1 MASNLFLLIIVV
13 IVIVFLARR
22 VFMKPGSGATVD
34 AEPVTKSSAQ
44 IEAEV
49 AEKEQTIAEKA
60 ASVAENIE
68 SSAKEGKSSA
78 QNTTKNTTKNAT
90 KSASKPAT
98 KKVAKKA
105 APKSVSKDV
114 DPVIDSGDKSQ
125 PSPIGAEL
133 PDEIASPV
141 AELEKSK
148 DPLARHRLYQ
158 QITESSYKNRTDAA
172 WRQISKT
179 FSNQHI
185 SEFADILK
193 PLKKA
198 NGGSLP
204 QVLTFQNY
212 ATLLAE
218 DKQYDEAIAVC
229 EKALEFGLD
238 DKTKTGF
245 AGRIERIRKQKAKG

>member
-22 VFMKPGSGATVD
+22 VFMKPSSGATVD

-44 IEAEV
+44 LEAEV
-49 AEKEQTIAEKA
+49 AEKEQTI
-60 ASVAENIE
+60 
-68 SSAKEGKSSA
+68 
-78 QNTTKNTTKNAT
+78 
-90 KSASKPAT
+90 
-98 KKVAKKA
+98 
-105 APKSVSKDV
+105 
-114 DPVIDSGDKSQ
+114 
-125 PSPIGAEL
+125 AEL

-158 QITESSYKNRTDAA
+158 QITESSYKHRTDAA

-179 FSNQHI
+179 FSKQHI
-185 SEFADILK
+185 SEFADIVK

-245 AGRIERIRKQKAKG
+245 AGRVERIRKQKAKG

>member
-1 MASNLFLLIIVV
+1 MAQNLFLLIIVV

-22 VFMKPGSGATVD
+22 LLKMNASGH
-34 AEPVTKSSAQ
+34 AQ
-44 IEAEV
+44 ADTT
-49 AEKEQTIAEKA
+49 AAKEQTEASEKEAEIKRESARLANEAKSATEDAVEAGKDAVESGTEAVKSKA
-60 ASVAENIE
+60 SEAKSAVKET
-68 SSAKEGKSSA
+68 AKEA
-78 QNTTKNTTKNAT
+78 
-90 KSASKPAT
+90 PA
-98 KKVAKKA
+98 
-105 APKSVSKDV
+105 KDV
-114 DPVIDSGDKSQ
+114 DPVIDSGNKSQ

-133 PDEIASPV
+133 PDELSEPV
-141 AELEKSK
+141 AELERTQE
-148 DPLARHRLYQ
+148 PLARHRLYQ
-158 QITESSYKNRTDAA
+158 QITENSYKNRNDAG

-179 FSNQHI
+179 YSQQHI
-185 SEFADILK
+185 AEFSEIVK

-218 DKQYDEAIAVC
+218 DGHYSEAIAVC

-245 AGRIERIRKQKAKG
+245 SGRIERIRKQEKKATQ

>member
-60 ASVAENIE
+60 ASVAEKVE
-68 SSAKEGKSSA
+68 SSAKEATSSA
-78 QNTTKNTTKNAT
+78 QNAT
-90 KSASKPAT
+90 KSAT

-141 AELEKSK
+141 AELENSK

-185 SEFADILK
+185 SEFADIVK

>member
-22 VFMKPGSGATVD
+22 VFMKSGSGATVD
-34 AEPVTKSSAQ
+34 ADPVTKSSAQ
-44 IEAEV
+44 IKSDV
-49 AEKEQTIAEKA
+49 AKKEQTIADKA
-60 ASVAENIE
+60 ATVADNIE
-68 SSAKEGKSSA
+68 SSAKEAQAAVVKKTKTSA
-78 QNTTKNTTKNAT
+78 A
-90 KSASKPAT
+90 KSAS
-98 KKVAKKA
+98 
-105 APKSVSKDV
+105 VSSDV
-114 DPVIDSGDKSQ
+114 DPVIASGDKSQ
-125 PSPIGAEL
+125 SSPIGSEM

-141 AELEKSK
+141 VELEKAN
-148 DPLARHRLYQ
+148 DPLMRHRLYQ
-158 QITESSYKNRTDAA
+158 QITESSYKHRTDAA

-179 FSNQHI
+179 FSKQHI
-185 SEFADILK
+185 SEFAEMVK

-218 DKQYDEAIAVC
+218 DNQFDEAIAVC

-245 AGRIERIRKQKAKG
+245 AGRVERIRKQKAKA

>member
-60 ASVAENIE
+60 ATVAENVE
-68 SSAKEGKSSA
+68 SSAKKAKSSA
-78 QNTTKNTTKNAT
+78 
-90 KSASKPAT
+90 
-98 KKVAKKA
+98 KKTAKKTVKKA
-105 APKSVSKDV
+105 APKSVSTDV
-114 DPVIDSGDKSQ
+114 DPVIDSGNASQ

-158 QITESSYKNRTDAA
+158 QITESSYKHRTDAA

-185 SEFADILK
+185 SEFADIVK

>member
-22 VFMKPGSGATVD
+22 VFMKPSSGATVD
-34 AEPVTKSSAQ
+34 AEPVTKSSAK

-49 AEKEQTIAEKA
+49 AKKEQTIAEK
-60 ASVAENIE
+60 V
-68 SSAKEGKSSA
+68 
-78 QNTTKNTTKNAT
+78 
-90 KSASKPAT
+90 
-98 KKVAKKA
+98 
-105 APKSVSKDV
+105 APKSVSNDV
-114 DPVIDSGDKSQ
+114 DRVIDSADKSHLA
-125 PSPIGAEL
+125 SIGAEL
-133 PDEIASPV
+133 PDEIATPV

-148 DPLARHRLYQ
+148 DPLTRHRLYQ

-185 SEFADILK
+185 SEFADIVK

-245 AGRIERIRKQKAKG
+245 AGRVERIRKQKSKG

>member
-22 VFMKPGSGATVD
+22 VFMKPGSGTTVD
-34 AEPVTKSSAQ
+34 AEPVAKSSAK

-68 SSAKEGKSSA
+68 SSAKEAKSSA
-78 QNTTKNTTKNAT
+78 QNVTKNAT
-90 KSASKPAT
+90 KKAA
-98 KKVAKKA
+98 KKTTKKA
-105 APKSVSKDV
+105 APKSVSSDV

-148 DPLARHRLYQ
+148 DPLTRHRLYQ

-185 SEFADILK
+185 SEFADIVK

-245 AGRIERIRKQKAKG
+245 AGRVERIRKQKSKG